1 MNTQAP
7 ADDILDR
14 FRASMRSLTA
24 LPELD
29 MRVASVGRRL
39 HALSPEDAVWWL
51 GQTIRGALWG
61 VQSSMDG
68 MLATSLWLLR
78 TPVEDIYSWC
88 QDVYAV
94 AHAQQRREIMYLL
107 RDAPPFKAL
116 GDGARL
122 PEVRLPMN
130 RDVSLGERRQ
140 LARTARGDLLDRLLY
155 DPNPLVLE
163 NLLENTSLRTE
174 RVLIVASRRPTT
186 PELLDTIALH
196 RTWVTHQDLREALV
210 MNPFVRTGVALKF
223 TCTLNLKVLRR
234 VRDSRGLHPSI
245 SELAGLLVD
254 LREERTAPLRV

>member
-1 MNTQAP
+1 MSTQVP

-39 HALSPEDAVWWL
+39 HELAPEDAVWWL

-61 VQSSMDG
+61 VQASMDG

-78 TPVEDIYSWC
+78 TPVDDIYAWC
-88 QDVYAV
+88 QEVYEV
-94 AHAQQRREIMYLL
+94 AHAQGRPEIMFLL

-116 GDGARL
+116 GEGARL
-122 PEVRLPMN
+122 PEVRLPMS

-140 LARTARGDLLDRLLY
+140 MARTARGDLLDRLLY

-174 RVLIVASRRPTT
+174 RVLLAASRRPTT
-186 PELLDTIALH
+186 SALLDTIALH
-196 RTWVTHQDLREALV
+196 RVWITHQDVREALV
-210 MNPFVRTGVALKF
+210 MNPFVRTSVALKF